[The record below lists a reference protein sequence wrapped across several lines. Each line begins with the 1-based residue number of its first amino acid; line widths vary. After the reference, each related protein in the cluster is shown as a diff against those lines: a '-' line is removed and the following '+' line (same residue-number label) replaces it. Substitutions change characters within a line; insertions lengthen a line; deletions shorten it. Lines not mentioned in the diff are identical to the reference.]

1 MLHDRQSSCRLRT
14 PRDVPGGGRAVDR
27 IPKMSVHAAYT
38 CAQPMYTGAVLSH
51 DRECGVPAGHTSHR
65 ESDASGRPC
74 SFLSRRY
81 ITIAPVLSFRGSIL
95 VTVRFNQSSSED
107 METGRERQMGAWE
120 VGRRTHTE
128 REEMTETERE
138 RR

>member
-1 MLHDRQSSCRLRT
+1 MALRLFYSFLSVSCHQEYVRQTVGGMPSVLKPDEMLHDRQRSCRLRA
-14 PRDVPGGGRAVDR
+14 PRDLPGGGRAVDR

-74 SFLSRRY
+74 
-81 ITIAPVLSFRGSIL
+81 
-95 VTVRFNQSSSED
+95 
-107 METGRERQMGAWE
+107 
-120 VGRRTHTE
+120 
-128 REEMTETERE
+128 
-138 RR
+138 